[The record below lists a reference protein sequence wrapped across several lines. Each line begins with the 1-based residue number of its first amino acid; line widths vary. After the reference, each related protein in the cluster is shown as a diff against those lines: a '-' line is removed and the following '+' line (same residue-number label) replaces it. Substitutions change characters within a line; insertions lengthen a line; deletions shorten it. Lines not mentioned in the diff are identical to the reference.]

1 MKLLLVFIISL
12 SILIIS
18 ILSARSKPQMSTL
31 IPTPTL
37 LIPTLSPTP
46 SPIYKQP
53 SEVAVIPRKTHVF
66 QTFNNCGPAS
76 LSMLLSYFNINISQQ
91 ELGHKL
97 RPYQNSKGNNDDKSV
112 ILPELSK
119 EAQNYNLISFYRP
132 NGSIELIKTFIA
144 NDIPVLTRTWL
155 KLNEDIGHY
164 RVIRGYDD
172 ETSEIIQ
179 DDSLQGRDLR
189 YSYNEFLKLWQG
201 FNYEYVVVAP
211 QELEKVV
218 QEILAKDFDETT
230 AWQNA
235 YDRAARDTIIE
246 PDNIYHLFN
255 QSVAASHLKKYSET
269 VTLFEK
275 IENRLPPRMLWY
287 QIEPI
292 QAYLDLG
299 DYQKVFEI
307 SEKILNNGNRAF
319 SELYLIRG
327 EIYLNHGDKDLA
339 RREFEK
345 AVFYNINL
353 QKAKDKLNALT
364 SS

>member
-1 MKLLLVFIISL
+1 MKLFLVLIGFL
-12 SILIIS
+12 SILIFS
-18 ILSARSKPQMSTL
+18 MLYFGSKPAIRRSISSPTII
-31 IPTPTL
+31 IPPLSPT
-37 LIPTLSPTP
+37 PTP
-46 SPIYKQP
+46 SPIYKEP
-53 SEVAVIPRKTHVF
+53 GDTAVIPGKTHVF

-91 ELGHKL
+91 ELGYKL
-97 RPYQNSKGNNDDKSV
+97 RPFQNRQGNNDDKSV
-112 ILPELSK
+112 ILPELAQ
-119 EAQNYNLISFYRP
+119 EAQNYNLISYYRP

-172 ETSEIIQ
+172 KTNEIIQ
-179 DDSLQGRDLR
+179 DDSLQGKDLR

-211 QELEKVV
+211 PELEKVV
-218 QEILAKDFDETT
+218 QEILGNDLNETT
-230 AWQNA
+230 AWKNA
-235 YDRAARDTIIE
+235 YDRSNNNSLNE
-246 PDNIYHLFN
+246 PQNFYHLFN
-255 QSVAASHLKKYSET
+255 QSVAAYHIGKYSEA
-269 VTLFEK
+269 VALFER
-275 IENRLPPRMLWY
+275 IEDSLPPRMLWY

-292 QAYLDLG
+292 EAYLELG
-299 DYQKVFEI
+299 NYNKVFEI

-327 EIYLNHGDKDLA
+327 EIYLNQGDRDLA

-345 AVFYNINL
+345 AVLYNVNL
-353 QKAKDKLNALT
+353 QKAKDALN
-364 SS
+364 SP